1 MVRKSF
7 EVPEGEGYANYYRV
21 LLHHYLYPTL
31 NWKTLPR
38 ILQLTQ
44 TSDCNNGSAGPDS
57 ANNGQRIKYKNPV
70 TLDGALFV
78 DYCHDGSSSLVAGP
92 APVSMS
98 NNIIIGRSQRV
109 SFVSEGHLDILQS
122 LHNNIYFHTTVSSR
136 LLLSLVTLCQ

>member
-44 TSDCNNGSAGPDS
+44 TSDCILGIMEVQGHI
-57 ANNGQRIKYKNPV
+57 QPV
-70 TLDGALFV
+70 MDRGL
-78 DYCHDGSSSLVAGP
+78 
-92 APVSMS
+92 
-98 NNIIIGRSQRV
+98 NIRTQ
-109 SFVSEGHLDILQS
+109 
-122 LHNNIYFHTTVSSR
+122 
-136 LLLSLVTLCQ
+136 